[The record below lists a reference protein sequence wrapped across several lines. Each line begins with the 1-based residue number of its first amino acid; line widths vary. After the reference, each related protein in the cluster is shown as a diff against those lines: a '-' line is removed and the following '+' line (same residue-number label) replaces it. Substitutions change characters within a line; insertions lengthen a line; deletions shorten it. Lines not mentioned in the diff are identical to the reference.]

1 MIPHREREAAT
12 LLPAPLL
19 RLHRHSRAN
28 LLVLGGT
35 QARRLAVAR
44 AFHRRSPLAG
54 EPMSAIDCE
63 REEARLVRALER
75 WLLAC
80 AAPEP
85 QPDDPRER
93 VRVLYLDRVSALSGV
108 AQRLLLMVAH
118 RMHGDADTGRS
129 PGPARLMAGDRHD
142 LLRATETGR
151 FSAALADLLDK
162 IRVDLGR
169 RRSRGA
175 A

>member
-1 MIPHREREAAT
+1 MTLHGEREAAT
-12 LLPAPLL
+12 PLPAPLL
-19 RLHRHSRAN
+19 RLHRNSCAN

-35 QARRLAVAR
+35 QARRIAVAR

-54 EPMSAIDCE
+54 EAMAAIDCA
-63 REEARLVRALER
+63 RDEARLVRTLER
-75 WLLAC
+75 WLLAG

-85 QPDDPRER
+85 QPGDPRER
-93 VRVLYLDRVSALSGV
+93 ARVLYLDQVSALSAV

-118 RMHGDADTGRS
+118 RMYGAADAARA

-142 LLRATETGR
+142 LLRATQTGR

-162 IRVDLGR
+162 IRVDLGH
-169 RRSRGA
+169 RRSRGVA
-175 A
+175 